1 MPLQN
6 KNTVYIV
13 SFAIIAAAV
22 ALSFVMPE
30 KRFFHIPVFLLLIPV
45 ILLSA
50 YLSFKDILLLTV
62 AAFSVL
68 FSLIYFGVIKMAP
81 QLLAETAVL
90 TAVILVLGF
99 REDEYSAK
107 KAENRAV
114 LEFKKKEVLEAKQ
127 RLIEAERE
135 NHRIIEE
142 TKALRKKFLV

>member
-1 MPLQN
+1 MQN
-6 KNTVYIV
+6 KNTVYLV
-13 SFAIIAAAV
+13 SFSVIAAAV

-30 KRFFHIPVFLLLIPV
+30 KRFFHFPVFLLLIPV

-50 YLSFKDILLLTV
+50 CLSFKDILLLTV
-62 AAFSVL
+62 ATFSVL

-107 KAENRAV
+107 KSENKAV
-114 LEFKKKEVLEAKQ
+114 LDFKRREVLEAKQ
-127 RLIEAERE
+127 RLMEAERE
-135 NHRIIEE
+135 NQRIIEE